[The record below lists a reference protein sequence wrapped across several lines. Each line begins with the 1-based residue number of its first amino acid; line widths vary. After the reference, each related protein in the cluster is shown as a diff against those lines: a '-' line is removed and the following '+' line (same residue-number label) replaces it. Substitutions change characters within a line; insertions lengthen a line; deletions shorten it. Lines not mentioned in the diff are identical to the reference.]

1 MNKRKIESLRRVAKM
16 EVAKPEVAKME
27 VAKPEIANVS
37 RMASSGPAA
46 DADRV
51 KGVLERFYAA
61 RLASKDFE
69 RSMFG
74 TPQKLALTALDEA
87 VDATKVWEK
96 EVDKATAKIMEEIWK

>member
-27 VAKPEIANVS
+27 VAKPGIANVS
-37 RMASSGPAA
+37 RMAA